1 LCAAI
6 VLEKENAWI
15 DRSYQGF
22 KNEFEIQILG
32 IGGAKKLG

>member
-1 LCAAI
+1 MREG
-6 VLEKENAWI
+6 EKYGI
-15 DRSYQGF
+15 DGDYHGF